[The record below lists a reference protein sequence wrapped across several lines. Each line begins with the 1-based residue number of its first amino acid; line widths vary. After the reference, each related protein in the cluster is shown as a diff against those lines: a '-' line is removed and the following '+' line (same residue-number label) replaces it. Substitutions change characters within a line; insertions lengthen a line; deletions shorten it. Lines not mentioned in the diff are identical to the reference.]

1 MRNEFIHRLGELAER
16 DSRIALLTGDLG
28 FTVLEDFAERFPDR
42 FFNAGVAEQNM
53 VGMATGLAEDGF
65 LPFVY
70 SIVTFATLRPYEFIR
85 NGPVLHQLPVRV
97 VGVGG
102 GLDYGHNGV
111 THYALEDVALMRAQP
126 SITTIAPADAP
137 QAVAALDATWDLP
150 GAIYFRIGK
159 VGGSIPE
166 LAGRF
171 SLGQVEV
178 LKEGGDMALVALG
191 TVAAEAL
198 EAARL
203 LTQEGIDAAVI
214 LVSSFNPSPTDDLAD
229 RLTDVPVALAVEAHY
244 EVGGVGSFV
253 AETIAERGLDCRLV
267 RCGVSETPRGLVGTR
282 EYLYGRH
289 GLDGAGLAR
298 RAVEALSPVGS

>member
-1 MRNEFIHRLGELAER
+1 MRNEFIQRLGDLADR
-16 DSRIALLTGDLG
+16 DPRIVLLTGDLG

-53 VGMATGLAEDGF
+53 VGMATGLAESGQI
-65 LPFVY
+65 PFVY
-70 SIVTFATLRPYEFIR
+70 SIATFASMRPYEFIR
-85 NGPVLHQLPVRV
+85 NGPALHELPVRI

-102 GLDYGHNGV
+102 GLDYGVNGI

-137 QAVAALDATWDLP
+137 QAEAALDATWDLP
-150 GAIYFRIGK
+150 SAIYFRIGK

-166 LAGRF
+166 LGGRF

-178 LKEGGDMALVALG
+178 LAEGDDVAIVALG
-191 TVAAEAL
+191 TVAAEAQ

-203 LTQEGIDAAVI
+203 LSEEGIDAAVI
-214 LVSSFNPSPTDDLAD
+214 LVSSFNPSPTDDLAE
-229 RLTDVPVALAVEAHY
+229 RLAEVPVALAVEAHY
-244 EVGGVGSFV
+244 EVGGLGSFV
-253 AETIAERGLDCRLV
+253 AETIAEGGLDCRLV

-289 GLDGAGLAR
+289 GLDGQSLAR